1 MLGIMGTTSIEVK
14 KDRESKTITIKKRGS
29 LISNVVPSVIVVC
42 EDSVA
47 EKILG
52 LVTAE
57 TKGSYKIVTAGA
69 WGNMATLLYG
79 MYFYRK
85 HLQQTGDTRFLEV
98 LCVTDGDIPP
108 YWFQKVIEETHR
120 GSHAPSHIKDTL
132 SLIKQSL
139 ISFSLSDNPKKAKG
153 IPEYNHKKWLDEITE
168 DHVMKHFE
176 SRIAEL
182 NSFLE
187 KSTRDQ
193 EGGIGIEIFLIKREI
208 SETLRIVEVSRKMK
222 FKAVDDVV
230 DYHAYYKRLSAVL
243 RRGDTLMHYQQHDIV
258 YAVLSIIRKFN
269 PARWHSYIAP
279 VKGSMEEAFLN
290 QVEVFGK
297 DRFNNMEID

>member
-1 MLGIMGTTSIEVK
+1 MVGILGTTSVEVK
-14 KDRESKTITIKKRGS
+14 KDQESKIITITQRGS
-29 LISNVVPSVIVVC
+29 LISNVIPSVIVVC
-42 EDSVA
+42 EDAVA
-47 EKILG
+47 ERTLG
-52 LVTAE
+52 LVAAE

-98 LCVTDGDIPP
+98 LCVTDGDISPP
-108 YWFQKVIEETHR
+108 WFHKVIEETHR
-120 GSHAPSHIKDTL
+120 GSHAPSHVKETL
-132 SLIKQSL
+132 SLIKQNL
-139 ISFSLSDNPKKAKG
+139 ISFKLSDHPKNTKG

-168 DHVMKHFE
+168 HHISKHFE

-193 EGGIGIEIFLIKREI
+193 EGGISVEIFLIKREI
-208 SETLRIVEVSRKMK
+208 SETLRIIEASRRMK
-222 FKAVDDVV
+222 FKAVDNLV
-230 DYHAYYKRLSAVL
+230 DFHAYYKRLSAVL
-243 RRGDTLMHYQQHDIV
+243 RRGDTFTHYPQNDMV

-269 PARWHSYIAP
+269 SARWHSYIAP
-279 VKGSMEEAFLN
+279 IKGSMEEAFIN
-290 QVEVFGK
+290 QVNVFRK
-297 DRFNNMEID
+297 DRFNNMEIG